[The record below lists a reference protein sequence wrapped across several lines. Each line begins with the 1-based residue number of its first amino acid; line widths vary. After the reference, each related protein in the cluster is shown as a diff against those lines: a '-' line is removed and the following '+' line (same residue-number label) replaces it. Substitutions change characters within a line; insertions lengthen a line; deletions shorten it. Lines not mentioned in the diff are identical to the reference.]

1 MSGRCTRAFP
11 RMAPLYA
18 LCLAVPLAGGCTSAG
33 IGLGIDTEASPPKA
47 SESRQPDTAG
57 MRLADA
63 AERAEAALTALAMM
77 RAAEMPP
84 RPAGMPAEA
93 PGHSP
98 VPGSSPVPEHSSV
111 PPELRRA
118 VTIDWI
124 GPLET
129 LAEALARRA
138 EYRFVMA
145 GAPSVRPVM
154 VSVTAQDEPLIE
166 VLRDAGLQAGN
177 AATIVVDANGRTV
190 RLDWTGDHPGPGERP
205 GPGDHPGRGERPDP
219 DERPGTAPG
228 QEGT

>member
-1 MSGRCTRAFP
+1 MRP
-11 RMAPLYA
+11 RHPTGLAA
-18 LCLAVPLAGGCTSAG
+18 LCLAVFLAGGCAPLG
-33 IGLGIDTEASPPKA
+33 LQLGIATEASPPKA
-47 SESRQPDTAG
+47 SESLRTDPAG
-57 MRLADA
+57 IRLAEA

-84 RPAGMPAEA
+84 RNSGMPAEA
-93 PGHSP
+93 
-98 VPGSSPVPEHSSV
+98 

-124 GPLET
+124 GPVET

-154 VSVTAQDEPLIE
+154 VSVTVRDTPLIE
-166 VLRDAGLQAGN
+166 VLRDLGLQAGN
-177 AATIVVDANGRTV
+177 AATLVVDANGRTV
-190 RLDWTGDHPGPGERP
+190 RLDWTGEHP
-205 GPGDHPGRGERPDP
+205 GPGDHPGPGKHPDS
-219 DERPGTAPG
+219 DERSGSAPG